1 MKGKTMIKE
10 DEFNYLNY
18 IKKEEL
24 TGSDTGMRYML
35 KKSGDSIT
43 VTAWPE
49 PYCYAK
55 TPEEKKVRTTV
66 PLSREGVEEARC
78 WLNEQH
84 EKIIE
89 MRG

>member
-1 MKGKTMIKE
+1 MIKAE
-10 DEFNYLNY
+10 EFNYLNY

-35 KKSGDSIT
+35 KKSGDSIV
-43 VTAWPE
+43 VTIWSE

-55 TPEEKKVRTTV
+55 TPEDKKIRIQV
-66 PLSREGVEEARC
+66 PLTKEGVEEARL

-84 EKIIE
+84 EKIKE
-89 MRG
+89 LWG

>member
-1 MKGKTMIKE
+1 MIKAE
-10 DEFNYLNY
+10 EFNYLNY

-35 KKSGDSIT
+35 KKSGDSIV
-43 VTAWPE
+43 VTIWPE

-55 TPEEKKVRTTV
+55 TPEEKKIRMQV
-66 PLSREGVEEARC
+66 PLTKDGVEEARL

-84 EKIIE
+84 EKIKE
-89 MRG
+89 LWG

>member
-1 MKGKTMIKE
+1 MIKAE
-10 DEFNYLNY
+10 EFNYLNY

-35 KKSGDSIT
+35 KKSGDVIV
-43 VTAWPE
+43 VTIWPE

-55 TPEEKKVRTTV
+55 TPEEKKIRKEVALTK
-66 PLSREGVEEARC
+66 EGVEEARA

-84 EKIIE
+84 DKMKELW
-89 MRG
+89 G

>member
-1 MKGKTMIKE
+1 MIKAE
-10 DEFNYLNY
+10 EFNYLNY

-35 KKSGDSIT
+35 KKSGDSIV
-43 VTAWPE
+43 VTIWPE

-55 TPEEKKVRTTV
+55 TPEEKKIRKEVALTKD
-66 PLSREGVEEARC
+66 GVEEARV

-84 EKIIE
+84 DKMKELW
-89 MRG
+89 G

>member
-1 MKGKTMIKE
+1 MIKAE
-10 DEFNYLNY
+10 EFNYLNY

-35 KKSGDSIT
+35 KKSGDSIV
-43 VTAWPE
+43 VTIWPE

-55 TPEEKKVRTTV
+55 TPEEKKIRKEVALTK
-66 PLSREGVEEARC
+66 EGVEEARN

-84 EKIIE
+84 DKMKELW
-89 MRG
+89 G

>member
-1 MKGKTMIKE
+1 MIKAE
-10 DEFNYLNY
+10 EFNYLNY

-35 KKSGDSIT
+35 KKSGDSII
-43 VTAWPE
+43 VTIWPE

-55 TPEEKKVRTTV
+55 TPEEKKIRTEVLLTK
-66 PLSREGVEEARC
+66 ECVEQARI

-84 EKIIE
+84 EKIKE
-89 MRG
+89 LWG

>member
-1 MKGKTMIKE
+1 MIKAE
-10 DEFNYLNY
+10 EFNYLNY

-35 KKSGDSIT
+35 KKSGDSIV

-49 PYCYAK
+49 PYGYAK
-55 TPEEKKVRTTV
+55 TPEEKKIRTTV
-66 PLSREGVEEARC
+66 PLSKDGVEEARV

-84 EKIIE
+84 GKIKE
-89 MRG
+89 L

>member
-1 MKGKTMIKE
+1 MIKAE
-10 DEFNYLNY
+10 EFNYLNY

-35 KKSGDSIT
+35 KKNGDSIV
-43 VTAWPE
+43 VTIWPE

-55 TPEEKKVRTTV
+55 TPEKKKIRKEVALTKD
-66 PLSREGVEEARC
+66 GVEEARI

-84 EKIIE
+84 DKMKELW
-89 MRG
+89 G

>member
-1 MKGKTMIKE
+1 MIKAE
-10 DEFNYLNY
+10 EFNYLNY

-35 KKSGDSIT
+35 KKSGDSII
-43 VTAWPE
+43 VTIWPE

-55 TPEEKKVRTTV
+55 TPEEKKIRTEVLLTK
-66 PLSREGVEEARC
+66 EGVEQARI

-84 EKIIE
+84 EKIKE
-89 MRG
+89 LWG

>member
-1 MKGKTMIKE
+1 MIRAE
-10 DEFNYLNY
+10 EFNHLNY

-24 TGSDTGMRYML
+24 TGSDAGMRYML
-35 KKSGDSIT
+35 KKKGDVIL

-55 TPEEKKVRTTV
+55 TPEEQKITTEV
-66 PLSREGVEEARC
+66 PLTKDGVEMARN

-84 EKIIE
+84 NK
-89 MRG
+89 MKKN

>member
-1 MKGKTMIKE
+1 MIKAE
-10 DEFNYLNY
+10 EFNYLNY

-35 KKSGDSIT
+35 KKSGDSIA
-43 VTAWPE
+43 VTIWPE

-55 TPEEKKVRTTV
+55 TPEDKKIRIQVSLTK
-66 PLSREGVEEARC
+66 EGVEEARL

-84 EKIIE
+84 EKIKE
-89 MRG
+89 LWG

>member
-1 MKGKTMIKE
+1 MIKAE
-10 DEFNYLNY
+10 EFNYLNY

-35 KKSGDSIT
+35 KKDGDSIV
-43 VTAWPE
+43 VTIWPE

-55 TPEEKKVRTTV
+55 TPEEKKIRNRV
-66 PLSREGVEEARC
+66 PLTKEGVEQARN

-84 EKIIE
+84 EKINE
-89 MRG
+89 LWK

>member
-1 MKGKTMIKE
+1 MIKAE
-10 DEFNYLNY
+10 EFNYLNY

-35 KKSGDSIT
+35 KKKGDVIEVT
-43 VTAWPE
+43 VWPE

-55 TPEEKKVRTTV
+55 TPEDKKVRTEV
-66 PLSREGVEEARC
+66 ALSKEGVEEARC

-84 EKIIE
+84 EKMKE